1 MGQTESKTT
10 FQKQYP
16 FYPTDKDIETICRL
30 TDLEKDEVLL
40 CWDSIWLPAIKEN
53 GKVDYENFVKHL
65 YQNVEVQ
72 LLTKQFILKL
82 NVIYSGKRKNCNF
95 NSFLYF
101 V

>member
-16 FYPTDKDIETICRL
+16 FYPTDNDIETICRL

-53 GKVDYENFVKHL
+53 GKVDYENFIKHL

-72 LLTKQFILKL
+72 LSI
-82 NVIYSGKRKNCNF
+82 KRNSDVHNIQVKEKNCNF
-95 NSFLYF
+95 NSYLYF

>member
-65 YQNVEVQ
+65 YQNVEVR
-72 LLTKQFILKL
+72 LYGLF
-82 NVIYSGKRKNCNF
+82 YS
-95 NSFLYF
+95 
-101 V
+101 

>member
-1 MGQTESKTT
+1 MGQTESKTA

-16 FYPTDKDIETICRL
+16 FYPTDNDIETICRL

-53 GKVDYENFVKHL
+53 GKVDYENFIKHL

-72 LLTKQFILKL
+72 LSI
-82 NVIYSGKRKNCNF
+82 KR
-95 NSFLYF
+95 NSDVHNNIFR
-101 V
+101 